1 MSDATV
7 STPMKFPA
15 KVALGAYITSL
26 NIGLTATLIA
36 AWPGTPAMAL
46 PAETRYLICAATAG
60 ALGSYIHL
68 ATSFIDYAGRDRLST
83 SWAWWYLLRPWIGS
97 ALALVVY
104 FVLRAGFIA
113 GPADATGAINPYG
126 VASVCALSGMFSH
139 QATQKLRELFEN
151 ICSVRKDSRAGAS
164 E

>member
-1 MSDATV
+1 
-7 STPMKFPA
+7 MKFAA

-26 NIGLTATLIA
+26 NAGLTAALIA
-36 AWPGTPAMAL
+36 TWPGTETLAVA
-46 PAETRYLICAATAG
+46 AETRYLICAATAG

-68 ATSFIDYAGRDRLST
+68 ATSFIDYAGRERLTT
-83 SWAWWYLLRPWIGS
+83 SWAWWYVLRPWIGS

-113 GPADATGAINPYG
+113 GPADATQAVNPYG
-126 VASVCALSGMFSH
+126 VASVCALSGMFSP
-139 QATQKLRELFEN
+139 QATEKLRELFEN
-151 ICSVRKDSRAGAS
+151 ICSVQKNREAS